1 MKMRKLIVPILFAAS
16 LTLAACSSA
25 NSGKQTDEAK
35 TTDEVKTTVSISD
48 GAKEMK
54 QTITDL
60 KAQLSEKDATKVK
73 ESGENLEK
81 SWQSFEDEVKDKNA
95 DLYEKVE
102 TPLHTIEA
110 GAKSEPLDAQ
120 VLNKAADELD
130 TVLSDVEK
138 IK

>member
-1 MKMRKLIVPILFAAS
+1 MKSRKFIVPILLATS
-16 LTLAACSSA
+16 LTLAACSGA
-25 NSGKQTDEAK
+25 NTEKQTDEAK
-35 TTDEVKTTVSISD
+35 KTTVSISE

-60 KAQLSEKDATKVK
+60 KAQLNENDAAKVK

-81 SWQSFEDEVKDKNA
+81 SWQKFEDEVKDKNA

-110 GAKSEPLDAQ
+110 GAKSQPLDEQ
-120 VLNKAADELD
+120 TLNTAADELD
-130 TVLSDVEK
+130 SVLSEVEK
-138 IK
+138 LK

>member
-1 MKMRKLIVPILFAAS
+1 MKSRKLIVPILFATS
-16 LTLAACSSA
+16 LTLAACSGA
-25 NSGKQTDEAK
+25 NTDKQTDEA
-35 TTDEVKTTVSISD
+35 KTTVSISD

-60 KAQLSEKDATKVK
+60 KAQLNEKNAAKVK

-81 SWQSFEDEVKDKNA
+81 SWQKFEDEVKDKNA

-110 GAKSEPLDAQ
+110 GAKSQPLDEQ
-120 VLNKAADELD
+120 TLNKAADELD

-138 IK
+138 LK

>member
-1 MKMRKLIVPILFAAS
+1 MKSRKLIVPILIASS
-16 LTLAACSSA
+16 LTLAACGGAKDDKNSA
-25 NSGKQTDEAK
+25 ET
-35 TTDEVKTTVSISD
+35 KTTVSISD

-60 KAQLSEKDATKVK
+60 RDQLNANDAAKVK
-73 ESGENLEK
+73 ESGVKLEE
-81 SWQSFEDEVKDKNA
+81 SWQKFEDDVKDKNA

-110 GAKSEPLDAQ
+110 GAKSDPLDAQ
-120 VLNKAADELD
+120 TLNKSADELD
-130 TVLSDVEK
+130 SVLSDVEK

>member
-1 MKMRKLIVPILFAAS
+1 MKSRKLIVPILFATS
-16 LTLAACSSA
+16 LTLAACSGA
-25 NSGKQTDEAK
+25 NTNKQTDE
-35 TTDEVKTTVSISD
+35 TKTTVSISD

-60 KAQLSEKDATKVK
+60 KAQLNEKNTSKVK

-81 SWQSFEDEVKDKNA
+81 SWKKFEDEVKDNNA

-110 GAKSEPLDAQ
+110 GAKTQPLDEKT
-120 VLNKAADELD
+120 LNKSRIVAMSFCEPR
-130 TVLSDVEK
+130 S
-138 IK
+138 

>member
-1 MKMRKLIVPILFAAS
+1 MKSRKLIVPILFATS
-16 LTLAACSSA
+16 LTLTACSGA
-25 NSGKQTDEAK
+25 NTNKQTDEA
-35 TTDEVKTTVSISD
+35 KTTVSISD

-60 KAQLSEKDATKVK
+60 KAQLNEKNASKVK

-81 SWQSFEDEVKDKNA
+81 SWQKFEDEVKDNNA

-110 GAKSEPLDAQ
+110 GAKSQPLDEQ
-120 VLNKAADELD
+120 TLNKAADELD
-130 TVLSDVEK
+130 SVLSDVEK
-138 IK
+138 LK

>member
-1 MKMRKLIVPILFAAS
+1 MKSRKLIVPILLATS
-16 LTLAACSSA
+16 LTLAACSGA
-25 NSGKQTDEAK
+25 NTNKQTDEAK
-35 TTDEVKTTVSISD
+35 TTVSISE

-60 KAQLSEKDATKVK
+60 KAQLNEKDAAKVK

-81 SWQSFEDEVKDKNA
+81 SWQNFEDEVKDNNA

-110 GAKSEPLDAQ
+110 GAKSQPLDEQ
-120 VLNKAADELD
+120 TLNTAADELD
-130 TVLSDVEK
+130 SVLSEVEK
-138 IK
+138 LK

>member
-1 MKMRKLIVPILFAAS
+1 MKSRKLIVPILFVTS
-16 LTLAACSSA
+16 LTLAACSGA
-25 NSGKQTDEAK
+25 NTDKQTDEA
-35 TTDEVKTTVSISD
+35 KTTVSISD

-60 KAQLSEKDATKVK
+60 KAQLNEKDAAKVK

-81 SWQSFEDEVKDKNA
+81 SWQKFEDEVKDNNA

-110 GAKSEPLDAQ
+110 GAKSQPLDEQ
-120 VLNKAADELD
+120 TLNKATDELD
-130 TVLSDVEK
+130 SVLSDVEK
-138 IK
+138 LK

>member
-1 MKMRKLIVPILFAAS
+1 MKMRKLIVPILFATS

-25 NSGKQTDEAK
+25 NSDKQTDEA
-35 TTDEVKTTVSISD
+35 KTTVSISD

-54 QTITDL
+54 QTIADL
-60 KAQLSEKDATKVK
+60 KTQLSEKDATKVK

-81 SWQSFEDEVKDKNA
+81 SWQSFEDEVKVKNA

-130 TVLSDVEK
+130 AVLTDVEK

>member
-1 MKMRKLIVPILFAAS
+1 MKSRKLIVPILLATS
-16 LTLAACSSA
+16 LTLAACSGA
-25 NSGKQTDEAK
+25 NTNKQTDEAK
-35 TTDEVKTTVSISD
+35 TTVSISE

-60 KAQLSEKDATKVK
+60 KAQLNEKDAAKVK

-81 SWQSFEDEVKDKNA
+81 SWQKFEDEVKDNNA

-110 GAKSEPLDAQ
+110 GAKSQPLDEQ
-120 VLNKAADELD
+120 TLNTAADELD
-130 TVLSDVEK
+130 SVLSEVEK
-138 IK
+138 LK